1 MRVNFDIV
9 GSSVDKSRAIY
20 LNFLHVFRFN
30 IESLVH
36 ASVEARS
43 ILTERTRDVE
53 IEDRWGR
60 VREIFE
66 IIYRRT
72 HYRTEEAKKRWT
84 LISILTTASNSWR
97 YIRDQPLPRSSFSL
111 LDFFHFFRD
120 IMLPLIRT
128 RATTYDIWSS
138 IDPINVIQIIINNFF
153 QRNISEEFRS
163 LLRIRECT
171 IRLSQEERGNEKV
184 KMQVFKK

>member
-1 MRVNFDIV
+1 MDPGIYTMIHDNFRSYNESNSLTFPRESHTWYCSVTLSSEHLKKKKRKREKKKVSREDIQAATTSRVHKEFYFSIYSPVKGEKMRVNFDIV

-36 ASVEARS
+36 APWRSARFS
-43 ILTERTRDVE
+43 RRGLETL

-72 HYRTEEAKKRWT
+72 RKKRRN
-84 LISILTTASNSWR
+84 AGH
-97 YIRDQPLPRSSFSL
+97 SL
-111 LDFFHFFRD
+111 
-120 IMLPLIRT
+120 
-128 RATTYDIWSS
+128 AY
-138 IDPINVIQIIINNFF
+138 
-153 QRNISEEFRS
+153 
-163 LLRIRECT
+163 
-171 IRLSQEERGNEKV
+171 
-184 KMQVFKK
+184 